1 MRHRKLAV
9 VLGILVLAACSAE
22 GPANN
27 KRDATAAALSLQK
40 SPRKYK
46 APKFDSNVR
55 VLAQIPIQGVKKD
68 DDCDWSAEFA
78 KAVSGYEAKHPEKEE
93 GRGASLTEWDKDS
106 CAAVVSIVVAK
117 THENVT
123 PKTVDTL
130 SIQVVGGPVVSPEF
144 ELVRRKLRDEDLVLN
159 SDEGPNFWFPWNL
172 LAASVHGRRNV
183 LVLHGFAQLHE
194 KPNVDAGSPYYGAR
208 LEARANASHG
218 VWPHVFLRESDVA
231 VLCENR
237 FN

>member
-144 ELVRRKLRDEDLVLN
+144 ELVRRKLRMKISYSIRMKGRTLVSLEP
-159 SDEGPNFWFPWNL
+159 S
-172 LAASVHGRRNV
+172 RR
-183 LVLHGFAQLHE
+183 LSSRQ
-194 KPNVDAGSPYYGAR
+194 KKRAGITWVCSTT
-208 LEARANASHG
+208 
-218 VWPHVFLRESDVA
+218 RET
-231 VLCENR
+231 
-237 FN
+237 

>member
-159 SDEGPNFWFPWNL
+159 SDEGPNFGFP
-172 LAASVHGRRNV
+172 GT
-183 LVLHGFAQLHE
+183 F
-194 KPNVDAGSPYYGAR
+194 SPPQFTAEETCWYYMVC
-208 LEARANASHG
+208 STT
-218 VWPHVFLRESDVA
+218 RET
-231 VLCENR
+231 
-237 FN
+237 